1 MNEVTWTHGHYLIF
15 FLPLLVSINGCCL
28 LMHVFL
34 ILRDSNSRTDYFQEE
49 GNDSIHG
56 GIFSF
61 KEVSEVFE
69 EKPKNEPKNYDK
81 KWDTC
86 YIYMSWSKSKMRKIG
101 AT

>member
-1 MNEVTWTHGHYLIF
+1 M
-15 FLPLLVSINGCCL
+15 
-28 LMHVFL
+28 
-34 ILRDSNSRTDYFQEE
+34 RDSNSRMDYFQEE

-69 EKPKNEPKNYDK
+69 GEPK

-86 YIYMSWSKSKMRKIG
+86 YIYFMVQIQDEKDWGHMNHNRMSPHG
-101 AT
+101 P

>member
-1 MNEVTWTHGHYLIF
+1 MFAHARVNGVTWTHGHYLIF
-15 FLPLLVSINGCCL
+15 FLPLLLSINGCCL

-34 ILRDSNSRTDYFQEE
+34 IFRDSNSRTDYFQEE
-49 GNDSIHG
+49 GSDSIHG

-69 EKPKNEPKNYDK
+69 EEPK

-86 YIYMSWSKSKMRKIG
+86 CIYISWSKSKMRKIG